1 MIVNIRC
8 FTCGSVISDKWNLY
22 KVLVDV
28 YREEDAV
35 HDDRKQDVQLRESCI
50 SKSFIDTLQRGETIR
65 PSAESKALQ
74 LVGIQEMCCR
84 RMFLT
89 TVTLIEE
96 Y

>member
-8 FTCGSVISDKWNLY
+8 FTCGSVISDKWNLFN
-22 KVLVDV
+22 VLVDI
-28 YREEDAV
+28 YREEDSID
-35 HDDRKQDVQLRESCI
+35 DDRKHEVQLRESCI
-50 SKSFIDTLQRGETIR
+50 SKPFIDSFLRGDKIQ
-65 PSAESKALQ
+65 PSAECKALQ
-74 LVGIQEMCCR
+74 LLGIKEMCCR

>member
-8 FTCGSVISDKWNLY
+8 FTCGSVISDKWNIY
-22 KVLVDV
+22 NVLVDI
-28 YREEDAV
+28 YREEDNL
-35 HDDRKQDVQLRESCI
+35 DDHRKHEVQVRERCI
-50 SKSFIDTLQRGETIR
+50 SKSFIDTIKNGETIT
-65 PSAESKALQ
+65 PSPENKALET
-74 LVGIQEMCCR
+74 LGIREMCCR

>member
-22 KVLVDV
+22 NVLVDI
-28 YREEDAV
+28 YREEDSID
-35 HDDRKQDVQLRESCI
+35 DDRKQEVQLRESCI
-50 SKSFIDTLQRGETIR
+50 SKSFIDTFHRGDKIR
-65 PSAESKALQ
+65 PSAECKALH
-74 LVGIQEMCCR
+74 LLGIEEICCR